1 MKNRVWRQCEVSVN
15 FRNSYLEQHVRMSD
29 LVVSLTVVALAAV
42 GLFGLTVASTRNC
55 RTLHRNLAGCLTLL
69 SGGAYFSLLWN
80 QVLLSQIVTHANL
93 IVLGNWFPFFAAIL
107 AGLAW
112 TGATGRF
119 RRCLNTGSLLAV
131 GTWAVACPLIGQ
143 APECGNKWQNEICL
157 QTTPYSCSAASAAT
171 ILKAHGIEASEAE
184 MAELCLT
191 RRGTNWMGLYRGLA
205 LKTEGTAWEPV
216 VFETDACGLRTRQ
229 AGPVI
234 LVAELPDS
242 PSIDSVFREA
252 CGWIPGQAHSVV
264 FFDFL
269 TQDTVRMADPMF
281 GRELWK
287 ASDLD
292 VLWTGRAIGLVPRYD
307 AADRSQQMARR
318 D

>member
-1 MKNRVWRQCEVSVN
+1 
-15 FRNSYLEQHVRMSD
+15 MSG
-29 LVVSLTVVALAAV
+29 LIVSLTIVALASV
-42 GLFGLTVASTRNC
+42 GLFGLTVASTRSC
-55 RTLHRNLAGCLTLL
+55 CTLRRNLAGCLILL
-69 SGGAYFSLLWN
+69 SGGAYFGLLWDR
-80 QVLLSQIVTHANL
+80 VLLSQIVPQANL
-93 IVLGNWFPFFAAIL
+93 IVLGNWFPFFAAAL

-112 TGATGRF
+112 TGVTGRI
-119 RRCLNTGSLLAV
+119 RRGLNSGSLLAV
-131 GTWAVACPLIGQ
+131 GVWAVAYPLIGQ
-143 APECGNKWQNEICL
+143 APECGSKWQNGICL

-171 ILKAHGIEASEAE
+171 ILKAHGINASEAE

-205 LKTEGTAWEPV
+205 LKTEGTAWKPV
-216 VFETDACGLRTRQ
+216 VFETDTNGLQARQ

-242 PSIDSVFREA
+242 PSVDPVFREA

-269 TQDTVRMADPMF
+269 AEDTVRMADPMF

-292 VLWTGRAIGLVPRYD
+292 VLWTGRAIGLVPRND
-307 AADRSQQMARR
+307 AATHSL
-318 D
+318 

>member
-1 MKNRVWRQCEVSVN
+1 
-15 FRNSYLEQHVRMSD
+15 MSG
-29 LVVSLTVVALAAV
+29 LIVSLTIVVLAAA
-42 GLFGLTVASTRNC
+42 GLFGLTVAGSRTC
-55 RTLHRNLAGCLTLL
+55 RAAHRNVAGCLTLL
-69 SGGAYFSLLWN
+69 LGAAYFGLLWDR
-80 QVLLSQIVTHANL
+80 VLLSQIVPHADL
-93 IVLGNWFPFFAAIL
+93 IVLGNWFPFFAAVL

-112 TGATGRF
+112 TGAAGRV
-119 RRCLNTGSLLAV
+119 RRCLNSGSLLAV
-131 GTWAVACPLIGQ
+131 GAWAVVYPLIGN
-143 APECGNKWQNEICL
+143 APDCDSRWQKDICL

-171 ILKAHGIEASEAE
+171 ILKAHGIDASEAE

-205 LKTEGTAWEPV
+205 LKTEGTAWQPV
-216 VFETDACGLRTRQ
+216 VFETDASGLQARQ

-234 LVAELPDS
+234 LVAELPDN
-242 PSIDSVFREA
+242 PSVDPVFREA

-264 FFDFL
+264 FFSFL
-269 TQDTVRMADPMF
+269 TDNTVEMADPMF

-292 VLWTGRAIGLVPRYD
+292 VLWTGRAIGLAPRNR
-307 AADRSQQMARR
+307 AEARSLQVARR

>member
-1 MKNRVWRQCEVSVN
+1 
-15 FRNSYLEQHVRMSD
+15 MSG
-29 LVVSLTVVALAAV
+29 LIVSLMIVALASV
-42 GLFGLTVASTRNC
+42 GLFGLTVASSRSC
-55 RTLHRNLAGCLTLL
+55 RTSHRNLAGCLTLL
-69 SGGAYFSLLWN
+69 IGGAYFGLLWDR
-80 QVLLSQIVTHANL
+80 VLLSQIVPYADL
-93 IVLGNWFPFFAAIL
+93 IVLGNWFPFFAAVL

-112 TGATGRF
+112 TGGAGRL
-119 RRCLNTGSLLAV
+119 RRCLNSGSLLAV
-131 GTWAVACPLIGQ
+131 GAWAVVYPLAGN
-143 APECGNKWQNEICL
+143 APECSSKWQKDVCL

-171 ILKAHGIEASEAE
+171 ILKAHGIDASEAE

-191 RRGTNWMGLYRGLA
+191 RRGTNWMGLYRGIA
-205 LKTEGTAWEPV
+205 LKTEGTDWKPV
-216 VFETDACGLRTRQ
+216 VFETDANGLQARQ

-242 PSIDSVFREA
+242 PSVDPVFREA

-269 TQDTVRMADPMF
+269 TEDTIRMADPMF

-292 VLWTGRAIGLVPRYD
+292 VLWTGRAIGLMPRNE
-307 AADRSQQMARR
+307 AATHSLQMARR

>member
-1 MKNRVWRQCEVSVN
+1 MWRQYEVLMN
-15 FRNSYLEQHVRMSD
+15 FEVAHQEKHVRMSG
-29 LVVSLTVVALAAV
+29 LIVSLTIVALAAV

-69 SGGAYFSLLWN
+69 IGGAYFGLVWDR
-80 QVLLSQIVTHANL
+80 VLLSQIVPHANL
-93 IVLGNWFPFFAAIL
+93 IVLGNWFPFFAAVL

-112 TGATGRF
+112 TGATGRI
-119 RRCLNTGSLLAV
+119 RRCLNSGSLLAV
-131 GTWAVACPLIGQ
+131 GAWAVAYPLLGK
-143 APECGNKWQNEICL
+143 APECRSKWQNEVCL

-205 LKTEGTAWEPV
+205 LKTEGTAWKPV
-216 VFETDACGLRTRQ
+216 VFETDASGLQARN

-234 LVAELPDS
+234 LVAELPDN
-242 PSIDSVFREA
+242 PSVDPVFREA

-269 TQDTVRMADPMF
+269 TEDTVQMADPMF

-292 VLWTGRAIGLVPRYD
+292 VLWTGRAIGLVPRND
-307 AADRSQQMARR
+307 AADRSLQMARR